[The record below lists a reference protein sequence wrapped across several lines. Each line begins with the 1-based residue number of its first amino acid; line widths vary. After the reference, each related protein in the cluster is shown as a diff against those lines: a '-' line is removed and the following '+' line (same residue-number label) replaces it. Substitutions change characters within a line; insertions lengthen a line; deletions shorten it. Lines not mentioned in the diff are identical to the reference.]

1 MSATAGDRSRSTLV
15 ALALATVLSRV
26 AVILWLR
33 TYLGD
38 AGVYEHDEIARAL
51 VSGEGFR
58 FTFFGAAAEPSGHQ
72 APAIPMLLAAG
83 YALFGVGSVS
93 AKLFVELTLAALA
106 GAGAFALGAVA
117 HRWWGPREMAI
128 AMLGFLAYP
137 AFAYMPTRVQ
147 AVNWALPFLLMFV
160 AGFVALADGRG
171 TTKRALWTGIAGGL
185 GALGEP
191 ILAAPFGVAW
201 LWLLVRRRIRP
212 REAALVAAACA
223 LVIAPW
229 VVRNARTLGK
239 AGFVKSSFWYVAW
252 QGNHPG
258 ATGTDKLDVSPS
270 VARALAWRVAGG
282 RETEALLDSARAQAV
297 SVDIA
302 ISAADSAALR
312 ALPTEQSRMQW
323 FGARLRR
330 ELAADPWSYPRVVAR
345 RAWMLLWFDPTNPRS
360 YVAAYRVPYLVLAVL
375 ALVGLVLMWRART
388 WPPQIGVWVAAVGGL
403 YLVHTLIITS
413 ARFRLPIEAL
423 LLLPAAYAV
432 HRLLGWRST
441 PRA

>member
-1 MSATAGDRSRSTLV
+1 MALV
-15 ALALATVLSRV
+15 LATVLSRI

-33 TYLGD
+33 TYVGD

-51 VSGEGFR
+51 IDGEGFR
-58 FTFFGAAAEPSGHQ
+58 FTFFGPAPEPSGHQ
-72 APAIPMLLAAG
+72 APAMPLLLAAG
-83 YALFGVGSVS
+83 YALFGAGAVQ
-93 AKLFVELTLAALA
+93 AKLFLEIVLALLA
-106 GAGAFALGAVA
+106 GAGALALGTIA
-117 HRWWGPREMAI
+117 HRWWGAR
-128 AMLGFLAYP
+128 AMVITLVGFVVYP
-137 AFAYMPTRVQ
+137 AFAYMPTRIQ

-160 AGFVALADGRG
+160 AGFVSLADGRG
-171 TTKRALWTGIAGGL
+171 TTTRAIWTGIAGGL

-191 ILAAPFGVAW
+191 ILAAPFGLAW
-201 LWLLVRRRIRP
+201 LWLLGQRPVRTRH
-212 REAALVAAACA
+212 AVLSALACG

-229 VVRNARTLGK
+229 VVRNAVTLGK

-270 VARALAWRVAGG
+270 VADALAWRVAGG

-302 ISAADSAALR
+302 ITAADSAALR
-312 ALPTEQSRMQW
+312 ALPTEQDRMQW
-323 FGARLRR
+323 FGVRLRR
-330 ELAADPWSYPRVVAR
+330 ELAAEPAAYLRVVAR

-360 YVAAYRVPYLVLAVL
+360 YVAAYRIPYLVLAGL
-375 ALVGLVLMWRART
+375 AL
-388 WPPQIGVWVAAVGGL
+388 IGVVLLARRREWPRGGGVWLAAVGAL
-403 YLVHTLIITS
+403 YLVHTLIIAS

-432 HRLLGWRST
+432 HRMLGPAKPSSIL
-441 PRA
+441 PLRAPSRQV